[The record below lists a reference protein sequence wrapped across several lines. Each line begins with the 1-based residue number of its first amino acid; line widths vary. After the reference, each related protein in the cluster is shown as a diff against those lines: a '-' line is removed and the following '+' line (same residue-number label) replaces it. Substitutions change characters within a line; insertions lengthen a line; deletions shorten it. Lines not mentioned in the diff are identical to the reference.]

1 MDTSKGK
8 EDRQQHQ
15 AQGRHE
21 PRHPDDVQ
29 AEGAQPGGARSGG
42 ARSGGARSGGA
53 RSGGARSG
61 GATSEQRPQDVPDA
75 NPGREYQGIGIMNK
89 YGRFGSSARPQDLEN
104 QDLKH
109 EEKQDQEG
117 RDEEQK
123 K

>member
-29 AEGAQPGGARSGG
+29 AEGAQP
-42 ARSGGARSGGA
+42 GGARSGGA